1 MGPAFQQIRLG
12 RQMTIYSDSISQHWN
27 ISMGLL
33 LLEVSLFLAVAL
45 PYSKVRAH
53 GIRSRVSPPRL

>member
-12 RQMTIYSDSISQHWN
+12 RQMTIYSDSISHWN